1 MSNPIAY
8 DHSLYY
14 DDLQIGDTYVTP
26 SRTIT
31 EADVMLFAGLTGDY
45 VELHTSRAY
54 AEKSRWGK
62 PIAHGMLTLAISYGL
77 NSLTGL
83 FKSSVVASLE
93 QNHIKDTAPVFFGD
107 TIHNVTTITDKRIT
121 SKPQYA
127 ILTRHTD
134 VINQDGVTVLQYDS
148 VLRIKTKRNEETA

>member
-62 PIAHGMLTLAISYGL
+62 PIACSRAAS
-77 NSLTGL
+77 SLRLSRT
-83 FKSSVVASLE
+83 
-93 QNHIKDTAPVFFGD
+93 
-107 TIHNVTTITDKRIT
+107 T
-121 SKPQYA
+121 SKTPRRSFSA
-127 ILTRHTD
+127 TRSIT
-134 VINQDGVTVLQYDS
+134 
-148 VLRIKTKRNEETA
+148 